1 MKKVLQLIAAALLC
15 GALMFAF
22 VGCGYEVEAGAATKW
37 RGRFPAA
44 RKGACSFSASITTAK
59 TAFPTA

>member
-22 VGCGYEVEAGAATKW
+22 VAGAATKW